1 MVCHVRALGAL
12 KPFDAQRGYRRLKQL
27 QVVVQHI
34 ESSTAYLLGSGIDP
48 SADEPEEETIAVAQR
63 VLESLEAEQQR
74 LYRDVHDGP
83 AQVLANAIFEVE
95 YLERIAERAPSEVRQ
110 TLRT

>member
-1 MVCHVRALGAL
+1 VG
-12 KPFDAQRGYRRLKQL
+12 
-27 QVVVQHI
+27 VQPV
-34 ESSTAYLLGSGIDP
+34 ESSTAYVPGPGIDP
-48 SADEPEEETIAVAQR
+48 AADEPEEETIAVAQR

-95 YLERIAERAPSEVRQ
+95 YLERIAERAPAEVRQ
-110 TLRT
+110 TLRPELANLTGQFRGSLG